1 MKTYIAHLQALKEIV
16 KADNIPDEAK
26 ADILRVI
33 MRLETLLLPYTG

>member
-1 MKTYIAHLQALKEIV
+1 MKSYIDQLQALKANV
-16 KADNIPDEAK
+16 KADNIPDDAK